1 MALRDDLI
9 PLVDTIREQVI
20 DVAVGLRLHTVKT
33 RLRAWSAGEIGR
45 GAATNTDTTLDPKPK
60 VNQITPRLVQASGG
74 KYLDGDRLVEKISAT
89 YTEAQ
94 LDGGAVAAGREF
106 YYLIDD
112 EAYELVGK
120 PRKGFLGWSV
130 VLRPRRRS

>member
-9 PLVDTIREQVI
+9 PIVDTIREQVI
-20 DVAVGLRLHTVKT
+20 DVAVGLRLHTVET
-33 RLRAWSAGEIGR
+33 RLRVWSGGELGR

-60 VNQITPRLVQASGG
+60 VNLITPRLVQASGG
-74 KYLDGDRLVEKISAT
+74 KYLDGDRVVEKISAT

-94 LDGGAVAAGREF
+94 LDGGTVATGREF
-106 YYLIDD
+106 YWLIDD
-112 EAYELVGK
+112 EPYEVVGK
-120 PRKGFLGWSV
+120 PRKGFLGWSI

>member
-9 PLVDTIREQVI
+9 PIVDTIREQVI

-33 RLRAWSAGEIGR
+33 RLRVWSGGELGR
-45 GAATNTDTTLDPKPK
+45 GTATNTDTTLDPKPK
-60 VNQITPRLVQASGG
+60 VNLITPRLVQASGG
-74 KYLDGDRLVEKISAT
+74 KYLDGDRVVEKISAT

-94 LDGGAVAAGREF
+94 LDGGTVATGREF
-106 YYLIDD
+106 YWLIDD
-112 EAYELVGK
+112 EPYEVVSK
-120 PRKGFLGWSV
+120 PRKGFLGWSI